1 MFWILYILYI
11 VGDVTPKQ
19 NFQNDAEDNYSAE
32 NNGTDESYD
41 PEVELEIDYLF
52 QEFLESSLA
61 FKNETTLYKM
71 GHKYKDFVFDC
82 NFRGIDCRYV
92 IDHDSY
98 RFVHDMNPILVSYWA
113 CPRWAFDV
121 HK

>member
-19 NFQNDAEDNYSAE
+19 NFQNDTEDNYSAE

-98 RFVHDMNPILVSYWA
+98 RFVHDMNPILVSY
-113 CPRWAFDV
+113 
-121 HK
+121 